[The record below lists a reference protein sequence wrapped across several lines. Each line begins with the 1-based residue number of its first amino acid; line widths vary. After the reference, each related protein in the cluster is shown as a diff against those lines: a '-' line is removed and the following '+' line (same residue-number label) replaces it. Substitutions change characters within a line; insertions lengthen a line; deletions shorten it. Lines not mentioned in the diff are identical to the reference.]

1 MPTIRRMMGREI
13 LDSRG
18 RPTVYAACELASGA
32 CGGASAPSGAS
43 TGAAEAL
50 ELRDG
55 DPRRYRGLGC
65 RAAAANLGGA
75 IHAALAGRTFAGQ
88 QELDQALVVIDGTP
102 NKSRLGANALL
113 AASLAFARAAASEHG
128 LPLYQYFADVLTGQN
143 REPPKG
149 YPTENREPRRK
160 SQVASRKEPEACD
173 LRPATYDVKHA
184 TRHTPHVVLKHLP
197 RLTVNLFSGG
207 KHAGGQV
214 PIQDVLLVPVSARTI
229 DDSLAMVYEVYQ
241 AAAELTYRT
250 YGMRAL
256 TADEGGLAPAFPS
269 ADAMLGDAVA
279 AIRAA
284 GLAPGRDVA
293 LAVDVAASHFY
304 RDGRYDLGGVALGGS
319 AMIDTIAAWLDR
331 YPIVSVEDGLSEEDW
346 ETWPRLRAR
355 IAGRA
360 LVLGDDLLCTNPA
373 RIRRAIDLGA
383 ADALLLKVN
392 QIGTLSEAAAACRL
406 ARAAGWRVTISARS
420 GETEDDWLADLA
432 VGWGG
437 DQIKVGSI
445 TQSERLAKYNRLL
458 AIEAETDLP
467 LSVGGVYDSAGA
479 TSNGHSA

>member
-1 MPTIRRMMGREI
+1 MPIMHGLTGREI

-18 RPTVYAACELASGA
+18 RPTVYATCELASGA
-32 CGGASAPSGAS
+32 RGGASVPSGAS

-75 IHAALAGRTFAGQ
+75 IHATLAGRAFASQ
-88 QELDQALVVIDGTP
+88 LELDQALIVLDGTP

-113 AASLAFARAAASEHG
+113 AASLAFARAAAAERG
-128 LPLYQYFADVLTGQN
+128 VPLYQYFANILNDE
-143 REPPKG
+143 RE
-149 YPTENREPRRK
+149 TMNDEH
-160 SQVASRKEPEACD
+160 ASSSFIAHRSS
-173 LRPATYDVKHA
+173 
-184 TRHTPHVVLKHLP
+184 LP

-214 PIQDVLLVPVSARTI
+214 PIQDVLLAPVSARTI
-229 DDSLAMVYEVYQ
+229 DESLAMVYEVYQ
-241 AAAELTYRT
+241 VAAELTYRT

-269 ADAMLGDAVA
+269 AEAMLGDAVA
-279 AIRAA
+279 TIRAA
-284 GLAPGRDVA
+284 GLVPGRDVA

-304 RDGRYDLGGVALGGS
+304 RDGRYVLDGAALDGP
-319 AMIDTIAAWLDR
+319 AMVETIAGWLDR
-331 YPIVSVEDGLSEEDW
+331 YPIVSIEDGLAEEDW
-346 ETWPRLRAR
+346 ATWPRLRAR

-360 LVLGDDLLCTNPA
+360 LTLGDDLLCTNPA
-373 RIRRAIDLGA
+373 RIRRAIELGA

-406 ARAAGWRVTISARS
+406 ARAAGWHVTVSARS

-458 AIEAETDLP
+458 AIEAETGWPLAALP
-467 LSVGGVYDSAGA
+467 SINRPAPTAPAPGSAA
-479 TSNGHSA
+479 RS

>member
-1 MPTIRRMMGREI
+1 MPTIQRLMGREI

-18 RPTVYAACELASGA
+18 RPTVYAACELTSGA
-32 CGGASAPSGAS
+32 RGGAAVPSGAS
-43 TGAAEAL
+43 TGAAEAI

-75 IHAALAGRTFAGQ
+75 IHSALSGCRFDRQAQ
-88 QELDQALVVIDGTP
+88 LDEALIALDGTP

-113 AASLAFARAAASEHG
+113 AASLAFARAAAVEQG
-128 LPLYQYFADVLTGQN
+128 VPLYQYFADVLKD
-143 REPPKG
+143 E
-149 YPTENREPRRK
+149 RRTMNDETDP
-160 SQVASRKEPEACD
+160 SSFIVHRLS
-173 LRPATYDVKHA
+173 
-184 TRHTPHVVLKHLP
+184 LP

-241 AAAELTYRT
+241 VAAELTYRT

-269 ADAMLGDAVA
+269 ADAMLDDAVA

-284 GLAPGRDVA
+284 GLTPGRDVA

-304 RDGRYDLGGVALGGS
+304 RDGRYHLGGAALDGP
-319 AMIDTIAAWLDR
+319 AMVDTIAGWLDR
-331 YPIVSVEDGLSEEDW
+331 CPIVSVEDGLAEEDW

-355 IAGRA
+355 IAARA

-373 RIRRAIDLGA
+373 RIRRAIDVGA

-406 ARAAGWRVTISARS
+406 ARAAGWRVTVSARS

-458 AIEAETDLP
+458 AIETETGLP
-467 LSVGGVYDSAGA
+467 LAELPGGAAKG
-479 TSNGHSA
+479 